1 MQAIIED
8 KAKEPG
14 FTNSVVF
21 NLVMRRNPDLCKEV
35 VETALGFELSKI
47 SYIETEKTIQPK
59 LTSKNVRLDVVAKA
73 DGKMIDIEMQ
83 VAYEPSLARRAR
95 YYESAMDTDAL
106 KSGISYHELPES
118 YVIFFCKGAP
128 FGKGCAERR
137 FAMMDALHPTE
148 KMTLDD
154 GRTIVV
160 LSAGNWAEVESPSLS
175 KLLKYIHTGN
185 VDDGSDDLTSRLEN
199 AVRELREDEDNM
211 GYMHPCGAV
220 GDLGA
225 NCKRAAGRERRAAG
239 RERRAAGRATPA
251 AGRERR
257 ADRPRAIHQRTCRP
271 SHFRG
276 SRRGVHGGSVR
287 RCRDGA
293 PSQRWRIAYP
303 ERSAESPADVSAGLS
318 YCISR
323 GSDQRTMKG
332 GG

>member
-8 KAKEPG
+8 KATEPG

-148 KMTLDD
+148 KMALDD

-185 VDDGSDDLTSRLEN
+185 IDDGSDDLTSRLEN

-211 GYMHPCGAV
+211 GYMTLAEQLEILERTADEQLAEKDEQLAEQRRQLAEQRRQLAEKEEQIGRGQSIKELAV
-220 GDLGA
+220 RLISEGRGEEFME
-225 NCKRAAGRERRAAG
+225 AASDDAAMERLLN
-239 RERRAAGRATPA
+239 
-251 AGRERR
+251 
-257 ADRPRAIHQRTCRP
+257 
-271 SHFRG
+271 
-276 SRRGVHGGSVR
+276 
-287 RCRDGA
+287 DG
-293 PSQRWRIAYP
+293 
-303 ERSAESPADVSAGLS
+303 E
-318 YCISR
+318 
-323 GSDQRTMKG
+323 
-332 GG
+332 

>member
-21 NLVMRRNPDLCKEV
+21 NLVMRRNPDLCKGV
-35 VETALGFELSKI
+35 VEAALGFELSKI

-59 LTSKNVRLDVVAKA
+59 LTSRNVRLDVVAKA

-106 KSGISYHELPES
+106 KSGIPYHKLPES

-148 KMTLDD
+148 KMALDD
-154 GRTIVV
+154 GRTVVV
-160 LSAGNWAEVESPSLS
+160 LSAGNWAEAENSSLS
-175 KLLKYIHTGN
+175 RLLKYIHTGN

-211 GYMHPCGAV
+211 GYMTLAEQLEILERTADEKLAEKDEQLAEQRRQLAEKEEQIGRGQSIKELAV
-220 GDLGA
+220 RLISEGRGEEFMEAVSDD
-225 NCKRAAGRERRAAG
+225 AAMERLLN
-239 RERRAAGRATPA
+239 
-251 AGRERR
+251 
-257 ADRPRAIHQRTCRP
+257 
-271 SHFRG
+271 
-276 SRRGVHGGSVR
+276 
-287 RCRDGA
+287 DG
-293 PSQRWRIAYP
+293 
-303 ERSAESPADVSAGLS
+303 E
-318 YCISR
+318 
-323 GSDQRTMKG
+323 
-332 GG
+332 

>member
-8 KAKEPG
+8 KATEPG

-118 YVIFFCKGAP
+118 CVIFFCKGAP

-137 FAMMDALHPTE
+137 FAMMDALHPAE
-148 KMTLDD
+148 KVALDD
-154 GRTIVV
+154 GRTVVV
-160 LSAGNWAEVESPSLS
+160 LSAGNWAKAETPSLS
-175 KLLKYIHTGN
+175 RLLKYIHTGN

-211 GYMHPCGAV
+211 GYMTLAEQLEILERTADEQLAEKDEQLAEKEEQLAEQRRQLAEKDEQIGRGQSIKELAV
-220 GDLGA
+220 RLISEGRGEEFME
-225 NCKRAAGRERRAAG
+225 AASDDAAMERLLN
-239 RERRAAGRATPA
+239 
-251 AGRERR
+251 
-257 ADRPRAIHQRTCRP
+257 
-271 SHFRG
+271 
-276 SRRGVHGGSVR
+276 
-287 RCRDGA
+287 DG
-293 PSQRWRIAYP
+293 
-303 ERSAESPADVSAGLS
+303 E
-318 YCISR
+318 
-323 GSDQRTMKG
+323 
-332 GG
+332 

>member
-8 KAKEPG
+8 EATEPG

-137 FAMMDALHPTE
+137 FVMMDALHPTE
-148 KMTLDD
+148 KMALDD
-154 GRTIVV
+154 GRTVVV
-160 LSAGNWAEVESPSLS
+160 LSAGNWVEVESPSLS

-211 GYMHPCGAV
+211 GYMTLAEQLEILERTADEKLAEKDEQLAEQRRQLAEQRRQLAEKEEQIGRGQSIKELAV
-220 GDLGA
+220 RLISEGRGEEFMEAVSDD
-225 NCKRAAGRERRAAG
+225 AAMERLLN
-239 RERRAAGRATPA
+239 
-251 AGRERR
+251 
-257 ADRPRAIHQRTCRP
+257 
-271 SHFRG
+271 
-276 SRRGVHGGSVR
+276 
-287 RCRDGA
+287 DG
-293 PSQRWRIAYP
+293 
-303 ERSAESPADVSAGLS
+303 E
-318 YCISR
+318 
-323 GSDQRTMKG
+323 
-332 GG
+332 

>member
-8 KAKEPG
+8 EATEPG

-137 FAMMDALHPTE
+137 FVMMDALHPTE
-148 KMTLDD
+148 KMALDD
-154 GRTIVV
+154 GRTVVV
-160 LSAGNWAEVESPSLS
+160 LSAGNWVEVESPSLS

-211 GYMHPCGAV
+211 GYMTLAEQLETLERTADEQLAEKDEQLAEKEEQLAEQRRQLAEKEEQICRGQSIKE
-220 GDLGA
+220 L
-225 NCKRAAGRERRAAG
+225 AARLISEGRGEEFVEAASDEAAMERLLN
-239 RERRAAGRATPA
+239 
-251 AGRERR
+251 
-257 ADRPRAIHQRTCRP
+257 
-271 SHFRG
+271 
-276 SRRGVHGGSVR
+276 
-287 RCRDGA
+287 DG
-293 PSQRWRIAYP
+293 
-303 ERSAESPADVSAGLS
+303 E
-318 YCISR
+318 
-323 GSDQRTMKG
+323 
-332 GG
+332 

>member
-8 KAKEPG
+8 EATEPG

-137 FAMMDALHPTE
+137 FVMMDALHPTE
-148 KMTLDD
+148 KMALDD
-154 GRTIVV
+154 GRTVVV
-160 LSAGNWAEVESPSLS
+160 LSAGNWVEVESPSLS

-211 GYMHPCGAV
+211 GYMTLAEQLEILERTADEQLAEKDEQLAEKEEQLAEQRRQLAEKEEQICRGQSIKE
-220 GDLGA
+220 L
-225 NCKRAAGRERRAAG
+225 AARLITEGRGEEFVEAASDEAAMERLLN
-239 RERRAAGRATPA
+239 
-251 AGRERR
+251 
-257 ADRPRAIHQRTCRP
+257 
-271 SHFRG
+271 
-276 SRRGVHGGSVR
+276 
-287 RCRDGA
+287 DG
-293 PSQRWRIAYP
+293 
-303 ERSAESPADVSAGLS
+303 E
-318 YCISR
+318 
-323 GSDQRTMKG
+323 
-332 GG
+332 

>member
-8 KAKEPG
+8 KATEPG

-137 FAMMDALHPTE
+137 FAMMDALYPTE

-211 GYMHPCGAV
+211 GYMTLAEQLEILERTANERLAEKEEQLAEKEEQLAEQRRQLAEKEEQIGRGQSIKELAV
-220 GDLGA
+220 RLISEGRGEEFME
-225 NCKRAAGRERRAAG
+225 AASDDAAMERLLN
-239 RERRAAGRATPA
+239 
-251 AGRERR
+251 
-257 ADRPRAIHQRTCRP
+257 
-271 SHFRG
+271 
-276 SRRGVHGGSVR
+276 
-287 RCRDGA
+287 DG
-293 PSQRWRIAYP
+293 
-303 ERSAESPADVSAGLS
+303 E
-318 YCISR
+318 
-323 GSDQRTMKG
+323 
-332 GG
+332 

>member
-8 KAKEPG
+8 KATEPG

-211 GYMHPCGAV
+211 GYMTLAEQLEILERTANERLAEKEEQLAEQRRQLAEKEEQIGRGQSIKELAV
-220 GDLGA
+220 RLISEGRGEEFME
-225 NCKRAAGRERRAAG
+225 AASDDAAMERLLN
-239 RERRAAGRATPA
+239 
-251 AGRERR
+251 
-257 ADRPRAIHQRTCRP
+257 
-271 SHFRG
+271 
-276 SRRGVHGGSVR
+276 
-287 RCRDGA
+287 DG
-293 PSQRWRIAYP
+293 
-303 ERSAESPADVSAGLS
+303 E
-318 YCISR
+318 
-323 GSDQRTMKG
+323 
-332 GG
+332 

>member
-8 KAKEPG
+8 EATEPG

-137 FAMMDALHPTE
+137 FVMMDALHPTE
-148 KMTLDD
+148 KMALDD
-154 GRTIVV
+154 GRTVVV
-160 LSAGNWAEVESPSLS
+160 LSAGNWVEVESPSWS

-211 GYMHPCGAV
+211 GYMTLAEQLEILERTADEQLAEKDEQLAEKEEQLAEQRRQLAEKEEQICRGQSIKELAARLISEGRGAEFV
-220 GDLGA
+220 E
-225 NCKRAAGRERRAAG
+225 AASDEAAMERLLN
-239 RERRAAGRATPA
+239 
-251 AGRERR
+251 
-257 ADRPRAIHQRTCRP
+257 
-271 SHFRG
+271 
-276 SRRGVHGGSVR
+276 
-287 RCRDGA
+287 DG
-293 PSQRWRIAYP
+293 
-303 ERSAESPADVSAGLS
+303 E
-318 YCISR
+318 
-323 GSDQRTMKG
+323 
-332 GG
+332 

>member
-1 MQAIIED
+1 MQVIIED
-8 KAKEPG
+8 KATEPG

-137 FAMMDALHPTE
+137 FAMMDALHPAE
-148 KMTLDD
+148 KVALDD
-154 GRTIVV
+154 GRTVVV
-160 LSAGNWAEVESPSLS
+160 LSAGNWAEAETPSLS
-175 KLLKYIHTGN
+175 RLLKYIHTGN

-211 GYMHPCGAV
+211 GYMTLAEQ
-220 GDLGA
+220 LEIL
-225 NCKRAAGRERRAAG
+225 ERTADEQLA
-239 RERRAAGRATPA
+239 EKDEQLAEQRR
-251 AGRERR
+251 
-257 ADRPRAIHQRTCRP
+257 QL
-271 SHFRG
+271 
-276 SRRGVHGGSVR
+276 
-287 RCRDGA
+287 
-293 PSQRWRIAYP
+293 
-303 ERSAESPADVSAGLS
+303 AEKDEQ
-318 YCISR
+318 ISR
-323 GSDQRTMKG
+323 GQSIKELAVRLISEGRGEEFMEAASDDAAMERLLNDG
-332 GG
+332 E

>member
-8 KAKEPG
+8 EATEPG

-137 FAMMDALHPTE
+137 FVMMDALHPTE
-148 KMTLDD
+148 KMALDD
-154 GRTIVV
+154 GRTVVV
-160 LSAGNWAEVESPSLS
+160 LSAGNWVEVESPSLS

-211 GYMHPCGAV
+211 GYMTLAEQLEILERTADEQLAEKDEQLAEKEEQLAEQRRQLAEKEEQICRGQSIKE
-220 GDLGA
+220 L
-225 NCKRAAGRERRAAG
+225 AARLISEGRGEEFVEAASDEAAMERLLN
-239 RERRAAGRATPA
+239 
-251 AGRERR
+251 
-257 ADRPRAIHQRTCRP
+257 
-271 SHFRG
+271 
-276 SRRGVHGGSVR
+276 
-287 RCRDGA
+287 DG
-293 PSQRWRIAYP
+293 
-303 ERSAESPADVSAGLS
+303 E
-318 YCISR
+318 
-323 GSDQRTMKG
+323 
-332 GG
+332 

>member
-8 KAKEPG
+8 KATEPG

-118 YVIFFCKGAP
+118 CVIFFCKGAP

-137 FAMMDALHPTE
+137 FAMMDALHPAE
-148 KMTLDD
+148 KVALDD
-154 GRTIVV
+154 GRTVVV
-160 LSAGNWAEVESPSLS
+160 LSAGNWAKAETPSLS
-175 KLLKYIHTGN
+175 RLLKYIHTGN

-211 GYMHPCGAV
+211 GYMTLAEQLEILERTADEQLAEKDEQLAEKEEQLAEQRRQLAEKDEQIGRGQSIKELAV
-220 GDLGA
+220 RLISEGRGEEFME
-225 NCKRAAGRERRAAG
+225 AASDDAAM
-239 RERRAAGRATPA
+239 E
-251 AGRERR
+251 
-257 ADRPRAIHQRTCRP
+257 CLLN
-271 SHFRG
+271 
-276 SRRGVHGGSVR
+276 
-287 RCRDGA
+287 DG
-293 PSQRWRIAYP
+293 
-303 ERSAESPADVSAGLS
+303 E
-318 YCISR
+318 
-323 GSDQRTMKG
+323 
-332 GG
+332 

>member
-21 NLVMRRNPDLCKEV
+21 NLVMRRNPDLCKGV
-35 VETALGFELSKI
+35 VEAALGFELSKI

-59 LTSKNVRLDVVAKA
+59 LTSRNVRLDVVAKA

-106 KSGISYHELPES
+106 KSGIPYHELPES

-148 KMTLDD
+148 KMALDD
-154 GRTIVV
+154 GRTVVV
-160 LSAGNWAEVESPSLS
+160 LSAGNWAEAESPSLS
-175 KLLKYIHTGN
+175 RLLKYIYTGKI
-185 VDDGSDDLTSRLEN
+185 DDGSDDLTSRLEN

-211 GYMHPCGAV
+211 GYMTLAEQLEILERTADEQLAEKDEQLAEKEEQLAEQRRQLAEKEKQIGRGQSIKELAV
-220 GDLGA
+220 RLISEGRGEEFME
-225 NCKRAAGRERRAAG
+225 AASDDAAMERLLN
-239 RERRAAGRATPA
+239 
-251 AGRERR
+251 
-257 ADRPRAIHQRTCRP
+257 
-271 SHFRG
+271 
-276 SRRGVHGGSVR
+276 
-287 RCRDGA
+287 DG
-293 PSQRWRIAYP
+293 
-303 ERSAESPADVSAGLS
+303 E
-318 YCISR
+318 
-323 GSDQRTMKG
+323 
-332 GG
+332 

>member
-1 MQAIIED
+1 MQTIIED
-8 KAKEPG
+8 KATEPG

-35 VETALGFELSKI
+35 VEAALGFELSKI

-59 LTSKNVRLDVVAKA
+59 LTSKNVRLDVVANA

-106 KSGISYHELPES
+106 KLGIPYHELPES

-148 KMTLDD
+148 KMALDD

-160 LSAGNWAEVESPSLS
+160 LSAGNWAEVESTSLS
-175 KLLKYIHTGN
+175 RLLKYIHTGN

-199 AVRELREDEDNM
+199 AVRELREDEDIM
-211 GYMHPCGAV
+211 GYMTLAEQLEILERTANERLAEKESQLAEKEEQLAEQRRQLAEKEEQIGRGQSIKELAV
-220 GDLGA
+220 RLISEGRGEEFM
-225 NCKRAAGRERRAAG
+225 KAASDDAALERLLN
-239 RERRAAGRATPA
+239 
-251 AGRERR
+251 
-257 ADRPRAIHQRTCRP
+257 
-271 SHFRG
+271 
-276 SRRGVHGGSVR
+276 
-287 RCRDGA
+287 DG
-293 PSQRWRIAYP
+293 
-303 ERSAESPADVSAGLS
+303 E
-318 YCISR
+318 
-323 GSDQRTMKG
+323 
-332 GG
+332 

>member
-1 MQAIIED
+1 MQTIIED
-8 KAKEPG
+8 KATEPG

-35 VETALGFELSKI
+35 VEAALGFELSKI

-59 LTSKNVRLDVVAKA
+59 LTSKNVRLDVVANA

-106 KSGISYHELPES
+106 KSGIPYHELPES

-148 KMTLDD
+148 KMALDD

-160 LSAGNWAEVESPSLS
+160 LSAGNWAEVESTSLS
-175 KLLKYIHTGN
+175 RLLKYIHTGN

-199 AVRELREDEDNM
+199 AVRELREDEDIM
-211 GYMHPCGAV
+211 GYMTLAEQLEILERTANERLAEKESQLAEKEEQLAEQRRQLAEKEEQIGRGQSIKELAV
-220 GDLGA
+220 RLISEGRGEEFM
-225 NCKRAAGRERRAAG
+225 KAASDDAALERLLN
-239 RERRAAGRATPA
+239 
-251 AGRERR
+251 
-257 ADRPRAIHQRTCRP
+257 
-271 SHFRG
+271 
-276 SRRGVHGGSVR
+276 
-287 RCRDGA
+287 DG
-293 PSQRWRIAYP
+293 
-303 ERSAESPADVSAGLS
+303 E
-318 YCISR
+318 
-323 GSDQRTMKG
+323 
-332 GG
+332 

>member
-8 KAKEPG
+8 EATEPG

-148 KMTLDD
+148 KMALDD
-154 GRTIVV
+154 GRTVVV
-160 LSAGNWAEVESPSLS
+160 LSAGNWVEVESPSLS

-185 VDDGSDDLTSRLEN
+185 VDDGSDNLTSRLEN

-211 GYMHPCGAV
+211 GYMTLAEQLEILERTADEKLAEKDEQLAEQRRQLAEKEEQIGRGQSIKELAV
-220 GDLGA
+220 RLISEGRGEEFME
-225 NCKRAAGRERRAAG
+225 AASDEAAMERLLN
-239 RERRAAGRATPA
+239 
-251 AGRERR
+251 
-257 ADRPRAIHQRTCRP
+257 
-271 SHFRG
+271 
-276 SRRGVHGGSVR
+276 
-287 RCRDGA
+287 DG
-293 PSQRWRIAYP
+293 
-303 ERSAESPADVSAGLS
+303 E
-318 YCISR
+318 
-323 GSDQRTMKG
+323 
-332 GG
+332 

>member
-8 KAKEPG
+8 KATEPG

-118 YVIFFCKGAP
+118 CVIFFCKGAP

-137 FAMMDALHPTE
+137 FAMMDALHPAE
-148 KMTLDD
+148 KVALDD
-154 GRTIVV
+154 GRTVVV
-160 LSAGNWAEVESPSLS
+160 LSAGNWAEAETPSLS
-175 KLLKYIHTGN
+175 RLLKYIHTGN

-211 GYMHPCGAV
+211 GYMTLAEQ
-220 GDLGA
+220 LEIL
-225 NCKRAAGRERRAAG
+225 ERTADEQLVEKDEQLA
-239 RERRAAGRATPA
+239 EKEEQLAEQRR
-251 AGRERR
+251 
-257 ADRPRAIHQRTCRP
+257 QL
-271 SHFRG
+271 
-276 SRRGVHGGSVR
+276 
-287 RCRDGA
+287 
-293 PSQRWRIAYP
+293 
-303 ERSAESPADVSAGLS
+303 AEKDEQ
-318 YCISR
+318 ISR
-323 GSDQRTMKG
+323 GQSIKELAVRLISEGRGEEFMAAASDDAAMERLLNDG
-332 GG
+332 E

>member
-148 KMTLDD
+148 KMALDD
-154 GRTIVV
+154 GRTVVV
-160 LSAGNWAEVESPSLS
+160 LSAGNWAEAETPSLS
-175 KLLKYIHTGN
+175 RLLKYIHTGN

-199 AVRELREDEDNM
+199 AVRELRED
-211 GYMHPCGAV
+211 
-220 GDLGA
+220 
-225 NCKRAAGRERRAAG
+225 
-239 RERRAAGRATPA
+239 
-251 AGRERR
+251 
-257 ADRPRAIHQRTCRP
+257 
-271 SHFRG
+271 
-276 SRRGVHGGSVR
+276 
-287 RCRDGA
+287 
-293 PSQRWRIAYP
+293 
-303 ERSAESPADVSAGLS
+303 
-318 YCISR
+318 
-323 GSDQRTMKG
+323 
-332 GG
+332 

>member
-8 KAKEPG
+8 EATEPG

-137 FAMMDALHPTE
+137 FVMMDALHPTE
-148 KMTLDD
+148 KMALDD
-154 GRTIVV
+154 GRTVVV
-160 LSAGNWAEVESPSLS
+160 LSAGNWVEVESPSLS

-185 VDDGSDDLTSRLEN
+185 VDDGSDNLTSRLEN

-211 GYMHPCGAV
+211 GYMTFAEQMEIMERTQALQNEKLAEQDERLAEKEEQIGRGQSIKELAV
-220 GDLGA
+220 RLISEGRGEEFME
-225 NCKRAAGRERRAAG
+225 AASDEAAMERLLN
-239 RERRAAGRATPA
+239 
-251 AGRERR
+251 
-257 ADRPRAIHQRTCRP
+257 
-271 SHFRG
+271 
-276 SRRGVHGGSVR
+276 
-287 RCRDGA
+287 DG
-293 PSQRWRIAYP
+293 
-303 ERSAESPADVSAGLS
+303 E
-318 YCISR
+318 
-323 GSDQRTMKG
+323 
-332 GG
+332 

>member
-8 KAKEPG
+8 EATEPG

-137 FAMMDALHPTE
+137 FVMMDALHPTE
-148 KMTLDD
+148 KMALDD
-154 GRTIVV
+154 GRTVVV
-160 LSAGNWAEVESPSLS
+160 LSAGNWVEVESPSLS

-185 VDDGSDDLTSRLEN
+185 VDDGSDNLTSRLEN

-211 GYMHPCGAV
+211 GYMTFAEQMEILERTADEQLAEKDEQLAEKDEQLAEQRRQLAEKEEQIGRGQSIKELAV
-220 GDLGA
+220 RLISEGRGEEFME
-225 NCKRAAGRERRAAG
+225 AASDDAAMERLLN
-239 RERRAAGRATPA
+239 
-251 AGRERR
+251 
-257 ADRPRAIHQRTCRP
+257 
-271 SHFRG
+271 
-276 SRRGVHGGSVR
+276 
-287 RCRDGA
+287 DG
-293 PSQRWRIAYP
+293 
-303 ERSAESPADVSAGLS
+303 E
-318 YCISR
+318 
-323 GSDQRTMKG
+323 
-332 GG
+332 

>member
-8 KAKEPG
+8 EATEPG

-21 NLVMRRNPDLCKEV
+21 NLVMRRNPDLCKGV
-35 VETALGFELSKI
+35 VEAALGFELSKI

-137 FAMMDALHPTE
+137 FVMMDALHPTE
-148 KMTLDD
+148 KMALDD
-154 GRTIVV
+154 GRTVVV
-160 LSAGNWAEVESPSLS
+160 LSAGNWVEVESPSLS

-211 GYMHPCGAV
+211 GYMTLAEQLEILERTADEQLAEKDEQLAEKEEQLAEQRRQLAEKEEQICRGQSIKE
-220 GDLGA
+220 L
-225 NCKRAAGRERRAAG
+225 AARLISEGRGEEFVEAASDEAAMERLLN
-239 RERRAAGRATPA
+239 
-251 AGRERR
+251 
-257 ADRPRAIHQRTCRP
+257 
-271 SHFRG
+271 
-276 SRRGVHGGSVR
+276 
-287 RCRDGA
+287 DG
-293 PSQRWRIAYP
+293 
-303 ERSAESPADVSAGLS
+303 E
-318 YCISR
+318 
-323 GSDQRTMKG
+323 
-332 GG
+332 

>member
-8 KAKEPG
+8 KATEPG

-148 KMTLDD
+148 KMALDD
-154 GRTIVV
+154 GRTVVV
-160 LSAGNWAEVESPSLS
+160 LSAGNWVEVESPSLS

-211 GYMHPCGAV
+211 GYMTLAEQLEILERTADEQLAEQRRQLAEKEEQICRGQSIKE
-220 GDLGA
+220 L
-225 NCKRAAGRERRAAG
+225 AARLISEGRGEEFVEAASDEAAMERLLN
-239 RERRAAGRATPA
+239 
-251 AGRERR
+251 
-257 ADRPRAIHQRTCRP
+257 
-271 SHFRG
+271 
-276 SRRGVHGGSVR
+276 
-287 RCRDGA
+287 DG
-293 PSQRWRIAYP
+293 
-303 ERSAESPADVSAGLS
+303 E
-318 YCISR
+318 
-323 GSDQRTMKG
+323 
-332 GG
+332 

>member
-8 KAKEPG
+8 EATEPG

-137 FAMMDALHPTE
+137 FVMMDALHPTE
-148 KMTLDD
+148 KMALDD
-154 GRTIVV
+154 GRTVVV
-160 LSAGNWAEVESPSLS
+160 LSAGNWVEVESPSLS

-211 GYMHPCGAV
+211 GYMTLAEQLEILERTADEQLAEKDEQLAEKEEQLAEQRRQLAEKEEQICRGQSIKELAARLISEGRGAEFV
-220 GDLGA
+220 E
-225 NCKRAAGRERRAAG
+225 AASDEAAMERLLN
-239 RERRAAGRATPA
+239 
-251 AGRERR
+251 
-257 ADRPRAIHQRTCRP
+257 
-271 SHFRG
+271 
-276 SRRGVHGGSVR
+276 
-287 RCRDGA
+287 DG
-293 PSQRWRIAYP
+293 
-303 ERSAESPADVSAGLS
+303 E
-318 YCISR
+318 
-323 GSDQRTMKG
+323 
-332 GG
+332 

>member
-21 NLVMRRNPDLCKEV
+21 NLVMRRNPDLCKGV
-35 VETALGFELSKI
+35 VEAALGFELSKI

-59 LTSKNVRLDVVAKA
+59 LTSRNVRLDVVAKA

-106 KSGISYHELPES
+106 KSGIPYHELPES

-148 KMTLDD
+148 KMALDD
-154 GRTIVV
+154 GRTVVV
-160 LSAGNWAEVESPSLS
+160 LSAGNWPEAESPSLS
-175 KLLKYIHTGN
+175 GLLKYIHTGN

-211 GYMHPCGAV
+211 GYMTLAEQLEILERTADEQLAEKDEQLAEKEEQLAEQRRQLAEKEEQIGR
-220 GDLGA
+220 GQSIKEL
-225 NCKRAAGRERRAAG
+225 AARLISEGRGEEFVEAASDEAAMERLLN
-239 RERRAAGRATPA
+239 
-251 AGRERR
+251 
-257 ADRPRAIHQRTCRP
+257 
-271 SHFRG
+271 
-276 SRRGVHGGSVR
+276 
-287 RCRDGA
+287 DG
-293 PSQRWRIAYP
+293 
-303 ERSAESPADVSAGLS
+303 E
-318 YCISR
+318 
-323 GSDQRTMKG
+323 
-332 GG
+332 

>member
-21 NLVMRRNPDLCKEV
+21 NLVMRRNPDLCKGV
-35 VETALGFELSKI
+35 VEAALGFELSKI

-59 LTSKNVRLDVVAKA
+59 LTSRNVRLDVVAKA

-106 KSGISYHELPES
+106 KSGIPYHELPES

-137 FAMMDALHPTE
+137 FAMMDAMHPTE
-148 KMTLDD
+148 KMALDD
-154 GRTIVV
+154 GRTVVV
-160 LSAGNWAEVESPSLS
+160 LSAGNWVEAESPSLS
-175 KLLKYIHTGN
+175 RLLKYIHTGN

-211 GYMHPCGAV
+211 GYMTLAEQLEILERTADEQLAEKDEQLAEKDEQLAEQRRQLAEKEEQIGRGQSIKELAV
-220 GDLGA
+220 RLISEGRGEEFME
-225 NCKRAAGRERRAAG
+225 AASDDAAMERLLN
-239 RERRAAGRATPA
+239 
-251 AGRERR
+251 
-257 ADRPRAIHQRTCRP
+257 
-271 SHFRG
+271 
-276 SRRGVHGGSVR
+276 
-287 RCRDGA
+287 DG
-293 PSQRWRIAYP
+293 
-303 ERSAESPADVSAGLS
+303 E
-318 YCISR
+318 
-323 GSDQRTMKG
+323 
-332 GG
+332 

>member
-106 KSGISYHELPES
+106 KSGIPYHELPES

-137 FAMMDALHPTE
+137 FAMMDALHPAE
-148 KMTLDD
+148 KVALDD
-154 GRTIVV
+154 GRTVVV
-160 LSAGNWAEVESPSLS
+160 LSAGNWAEAETPSLS
-175 KLLKYIHTGN
+175 RLLKYIHTGN
-185 VDDGSDDLTSRLEN
+185 IDDGSDDLTSRLEN

-211 GYMHPCGAV
+211 GYMTLAEQLEILERTADEQLAEKDEQLAEKEEQLAEQRRQLAEKDEQIGRGQSIKELAV
-220 GDLGA
+220 RLISEGRGEEFME
-225 NCKRAAGRERRAAG
+225 AASDDAAM
-239 RERRAAGRATPA
+239 
-251 AGRERR
+251 
-257 ADRPRAIHQRTCRP
+257 DRLLN
-271 SHFRG
+271 
-276 SRRGVHGGSVR
+276 
-287 RCRDGA
+287 DG
-293 PSQRWRIAYP
+293 
-303 ERSAESPADVSAGLS
+303 E
-318 YCISR
+318 
-323 GSDQRTMKG
+323 
-332 GG
+332 

>member
-8 KAKEPG
+8 EATEPG

-148 KMTLDD
+148 KMALDD
-154 GRTIVV
+154 GRTVVV
-160 LSAGNWAEVESPSLS
+160 LSAGNWVEVESPSLS

-185 VDDGSDDLTSRLEN
+185 VDDGSDNLTSRLEN

-211 GYMHPCGAV
+211 GYMTLAEQLEILERTADEKLAEKDEQLAEQRRQLAEQRRQLAEKEEQIGRGQSIKELAV
-220 GDLGA
+220 RLISEGRGEEFME
-225 NCKRAAGRERRAAG
+225 AASDEAAMERLLN
-239 RERRAAGRATPA
+239 
-251 AGRERR
+251 
-257 ADRPRAIHQRTCRP
+257 
-271 SHFRG
+271 
-276 SRRGVHGGSVR
+276 
-287 RCRDGA
+287 DG
-293 PSQRWRIAYP
+293 
-303 ERSAESPADVSAGLS
+303 E
-318 YCISR
+318 
-323 GSDQRTMKG
+323 
-332 GG
+332 

>member
-35 VETALGFELSKI
+35 VEAALGFELSKI

-106 KSGISYHELPES
+106 KSGIPYHELPES

-148 KMTLDD
+148 KMALDD
-154 GRTIVV
+154 GRTVVV
-160 LSAGNWAEVESPSLS
+160 LSAGNWVEVESPSLS
-175 KLLKYIHTGN
+175 RLLKYIHTGN
-185 VDDGSDDLTSRLEN
+185 IDDGSDDLTSRLEN

-211 GYMHPCGAV
+211 GYMTLAEQLEILERTADEQLAEKDEQLAEKEEQLAEQRRQLAEKDEQIGRGQSIKELAV
-220 GDLGA
+220 RLISEGRGEEFME
-225 NCKRAAGRERRAAG
+225 AASDDAAMERLLN
-239 RERRAAGRATPA
+239 
-251 AGRERR
+251 
-257 ADRPRAIHQRTCRP
+257 
-271 SHFRG
+271 
-276 SRRGVHGGSVR
+276 
-287 RCRDGA
+287 DG
-293 PSQRWRIAYP
+293 
-303 ERSAESPADVSAGLS
+303 E
-318 YCISR
+318 
-323 GSDQRTMKG
+323 
-332 GG
+332 

>member
-35 VETALGFELSKI
+35 VEAALGFELSKI

-106 KSGISYHELPES
+106 KSGIPYHELPES

-148 KMTLDD
+148 KMALDD
-154 GRTIVV
+154 GRTVVV
-160 LSAGNWAEVESPSLS
+160 LSAGNWVEAESPSLS
-175 KLLKYIHTGN
+175 RLLKYIHTGN
-185 VDDGSDDLTSRLEN
+185 IDDGSDDLTSRLEN

-211 GYMHPCGAV
+211 GYMTLAEQLEILERTADEQLAEKDEQLAEKDEQLAEKEEQLAEQRRQLAEKDEQICRGISIKE
-220 GDLGA
+220 L
-225 NCKRAAGRERRAAG
+225 AARLISEGRGEEFMEAASDDAAMERLLN
-239 RERRAAGRATPA
+239 
-251 AGRERR
+251 
-257 ADRPRAIHQRTCRP
+257 
-271 SHFRG
+271 
-276 SRRGVHGGSVR
+276 
-287 RCRDGA
+287 DG
-293 PSQRWRIAYP
+293 
-303 ERSAESPADVSAGLS
+303 E
-318 YCISR
+318 
-323 GSDQRTMKG
+323 
-332 GG
+332 